1 MNFKYFSA
9 LLQIIFIWNYIR
21 THKKSSFLRSFYHYK
36 LTINRNK
43 KNVEKVQRIKTKK
56 RLMCKEVVKGKK
68 YRVLRESLQWWKLL
82 ICWQTSLY
90 DPFFCIYLEGKRLLI
105 HWRKFDWVKKSP
117 NILSNKLSVFRP
129 VIIFKTECA
138 IG

>member
-9 LLQIIFIWNYIR
+9 LFEITHGLIKRIFL
-21 THKKSSFLRSFYHYK
+21 HSFYHYK
-36 LTINRNK
+36 LTLNRNK
-43 KNVEKVQRIKTKK
+43 KNVEKVQRIKSKK

-90 DPFFCIYLEGKRLLI
+90 DPFSLYTVYLEGKRLLI
-105 HWRKFDWVKKSP
+105 HWRIFDWEKKSA
-117 NILSNKLSVFRP
+117 NILSNKLSVLRP